1 MFARPVSPPGRCPAI
16 STDGGHRDPRP
27 RRGGRWFLCLDVHV
41 TEASNNGH
49 SVSRFRR
56 PAVRAPGPA
65 GRPPPPHRG
74 PGWADFHRS
83 SHRVFSWAWKF
94 SWRKAD
100 DQEKSTVIE
109 YIARVGPCE
118 EIKPQRKGETE
129 TFRAEPGE
137 EPEGPVGRHGEAGH
151 SHRGRRAPGPR
162 LPPCRCLLAWGH
174 LPREG
179 LLPAFTCY
187 MRGISMETKRKQR
200 RLRSPVARGR
210 RFGKPSG
217 CRSPASLDGAG
228 RTGCGDCAA
237 FLAWVWAV
245 PPAAPGAP
253 VSPLGGARHGRHERC
268 PDVTEV
274 RVNRPAPVGG
284 VCGKG
289 QFRPQGCPVRG
300 WEEAGGCGGLTGTER
315 QGRSPTGG
323 GHTWHPAGL
332 CGSFHG
338 HTDVP
343 PTRAPFSLKVIK
355 VSHVHLQ
362 SRLVSEGGRTPL
374 ECSEDGD
381 WSAVAGLELSLGIS
395 DSTLKASGG

>member
-1 MFARPVSPPGRCPAI
+1 MFTRPVSPPGRCPAI
-16 STDGGHRDPRP
+16 STDGGRRDPRP

-49 SVSRFRR
+49 SVSRFWR

-65 GRPPPPHRG
+65 GRPPLRG

-179 LLPAFTCY
+179 LLLAFTCY

-289 QFRPQGCPVRG
+289 QFRPRGCPVRG
-300 WEEAGGCGGLTGTER
+300 WEEA
-315 QGRSPTGG
+315 
-323 GHTWHPAGL
+323 
-332 CGSFHG
+332 
-338 HTDVP
+338 
-343 PTRAPFSLKVIK
+343 
-355 VSHVHLQ
+355 
-362 SRLVSEGGRTPL
+362 
-374 ECSEDGD
+374 
-381 WSAVAGLELSLGIS
+381 
-395 DSTLKASGG
+395 